1 MSLIIVF
8 VLFIAGMIVTLILGY
23 SMVLP
28 LLFGLFLFTGL
39 GLRTL
44 KQSGTGYGAG
54 IRELSKWS
62 WGSIKDSL
70 IVIVVMLIIGFITAA
85 WRISGTITVFVY
97 YGIKVIIPP
106 AFLLIAFLLS
116 CLLSYALGTS
126 FGVAGTLGVIFMALA
141 RSGGVDPLITAGVV
155 MSGIYF
161 GDRGSPVSSSAN
173 MVAGV
178 TKTEIMGNVKLMFKT
193 AMLPFGI
200 STVIYAVLSFLNPIS
215 HVDTEIVS
223 AFEKA
228 FTLSPWGFVPAII
241 MLLLPLLKVGVI
253 QSITASIISSVI
265 VAVAVE
271 KVAFWEVIKILFLG
285 YHTSGNGL
293 GTILNGGGLCSML
306 EIAAILVIS
315 CAYSGIFNC
324 TGMLKSLLDFIERGC
339 TKMGRIAVTFLVS
352 VATCVV
358 FCNQTIATLMC
369 NDLLTKPYLNTGGTR
384 QELAIDMENTVIV
397 VVGLIPWCIA
407 CSVPL
412 TFMGVGIGALPWA
425 FYMYLIPLCYFFT
438 KRHWFANKA
447 HASEDRHDERSQ

>member
-1 MSLIIVF
+1 MGLIIVF
-8 VLFIAGMIVTLILGY
+8 VLFIAGMIAAIALGV
-23 SMVLP
+23 SMILP
-28 LLFGLFLFTGL
+28 LLFGLILFTSL

-44 KQSGTGYGAG
+44 KQGGIGYGAG
-54 IRELSKWS
+54 ISELAKWS

-70 IVIVVMLIIGFITAA
+70 VVIEVMLIIGFITAA

-178 TKTEIMGNVKLMFKT
+178 TKTEIMTNVKLMFKT
-193 AMLPFGI
+193 AALPFVI
-200 STVIYAVLSFLNPIS
+200 STVLYAVLSYFHPIS
-215 HVDTEIVS
+215 HVDPEIVH
-223 AFEKA
+223 AFESA
-228 FTLSPWGFVPAII
+228 FTLSPWGFLPAVV

-253 QSITASIISSVI
+253 LSITASILTSVVI
-265 VAVAVE
+265 ALAVE
-271 KVAFWEVIKILFLG
+271 KVAFLEVVKILFLG
-285 YHTSGNGL
+285 YHVEGTGL

-306 EIAAILVIS
+306 EIAGILVIS
-315 CAYSGIFNC
+315 CAYSGIFNR
-324 TGMLKSLLDFIERGC
+324 TEMLKSLLDLLEKGC
-339 TKMGRIAVTFLVS
+339 NRMGRLAITFFVS

-384 QELAIDMENTVIV
+384 QELAIDMENTVII

-412 TFMGVGIGALPWA
+412 TFMGVSIGALPWA
-425 FYMYLIPLCYFFT
+425 FYMYLVPACYFFT
-438 KRHWFANKA
+438 KKRWFVNKA
-447 HASEDRHDERSQ
+447 HASEDRSDR